1 MKAAVLNE
9 FGSVEKFEISEVPT
23 PSPGVDEVLVK
34 VMATSINPLDFQVRR
49 GDYKNELQLPV
60 ITGHDVS
67 GVIVETGSGVRN
79 FKVGDEVYYTPE
91 IFNGNGSYAEYHVAK
106 GSIIAIKPKN
116 VSHLEAAT
124 FPLAA
129 GTAWEMLYERAQLKI
144 NQTILIHGGAGGVGI
159 PTIQLA
165 KAMGAIVFTTARN
178 VHHEFL
184 KGLGADHIIDYE
196 KEDYIDTI
204 LALTDN
210 NGVDVVIDTIGGN
223 TLSDSGKVLSQL
235 GQVVTLVDIENPQ
248 NLIHAWGKNATYHF
262 VFTRQNRNKL
272 DELTKLIE
280 SGKLKPVVNKI
291 FPLSE
296 IGKAHSLLEF
306 KEGDK
311 DFYGKISIQVG
322 DQNNDQG
329 QISK

>member
-9 FGSVEKFEISEVPT
+9 FGSVDKFEIKEVPT
-23 PSPGVDEVLVK
+23 PTPGVDEVLVK
-34 VMATSINPLDFQVRR
+34 VMATSVNPLDFQVRR

-67 GVIVETGSGVRN
+67 GVITEVGPGVKN

-91 IFNGNGSYAEYHVAK
+91 IFSGNGSYAEYHVAK
-106 GSIIAIKPKN
+106 ESIIGIKPKN

-129 GTAWEMLYERAQLKI
+129 GTAWEMLYTRAQLKI
-144 NQTILIHGGAGGVGI
+144 NQTILVHGGAGGVGI
-159 PTIQLA
+159 PTVQLA
-165 KAMGAIVFTTARN
+165 KAMGAIVYTTARS
-178 VHHEFL
+178 VHHKFL

-196 KEDYIDTI
+196 KENYIDVT
-204 LALTDN
+204 LKLTKGK
-210 NGVDVVIDTIGGN
+210 GVDVVIDTVGGD
-223 TLSDSGKVLSQL
+223 TLSNSGKILNQM
-235 GQVVTLVDIENPQ
+235 GQVVTLVDIERPQ

-272 DELTKLIE
+272 DELTRLIE
-280 SGKLKPVVNKI
+280 SGKLKPVVKKVFSLN
-291 FPLSE
+291 E

-306 KEGDK
+306 RDSDK
-311 DFYGKISIQVG
+311 DFYGKIGIQIG
-322 DQNNDQG
+322 G
-329 QISK
+329 

>member
-9 FGSVEKFEISEVPT
+9 FGSVEKFEILDIPT
-23 PSPGVDEVLVK
+23 PKPGVDEVLVK
-34 VMATSINPLDFQVRR
+34 VMATSVNPLDFQVRR

-67 GVIVETGSGVRN
+67 GVIVEIGTGVKN

-91 IFNGNGSYAEYHVAK
+91 IFNGYGSYAEYHVAK
-106 GSIIAIKPKN
+106 ESIIGLKPKN
-116 VSHLEAAT
+116 ISHVEAAT

-129 GTAWEMLYERAQLKI
+129 GTAWEMLYTRAQLKI

-165 KAMGAIVFTTARN
+165 KAMGATVFTTARS

-184 KGLGADHIIDYE
+184 KELGADYIIDYE
-196 KEDYIDTI
+196 NENYIDTI
-204 LALTDN
+204 LELTKGK
-210 NGVDVVIDTIGGN
+210 GVDVVIDTIGGT
-223 TLSDSGKVLSQL
+223 TLSDSGRVLNQM
-235 GQVVTLVDIENPQ
+235 GQVVTLVDIEIPQ

-272 DELTKLIE
+272 DELTKLVE
-280 SGKLKPVVNKI
+280 SGKLKAVVNKVY
-291 FPLSE
+291 PLAE

-306 KEGDK
+306 RDSDP
-311 DFYGKISIQVG
+311 DFYGKIGIQIG
-322 DQNNDQG
+322 N
-329 QISK
+329 